1 MCHESLLGRS
11 VNPDWI
17 QLGWLHWSSLLYLPS
32 LSGTSRLDLEFSFH
46 ENHWHVDGIVSHNSD
61 VTKKLHIKI
70 VATKCRVSQCDMLSM
85 NSKYSDSS
93 KHSDRQ
99 GERSSQGFAFFF
111 FNSWYDFF
119 HFMTLDSSRNVSIT
133 NHFNCVAQGIITG
146 APSMSWTSWSYHFRA
161 EMP

>member
-17 QLGWLHWSSLLYLPS
+17 QLGWPHWSSLLYLPS
-32 LSGTSRLDLEFSFH
+32 FSGTSRLDLEFSFH
-46 ENHWHVDGIVSHNSD
+46 ENHWHVDGIVSHNID
-61 VTKKLHIKI
+61 LTKKLHIKI
-70 VATKCRVSQCDMLSM
+70 VATKYRVSRCDMLSM

-93 KHSDRQ
+93 KHSVKDK
-99 GERSSQGFAFFF
+99 GAHIVLLFFLTVDMIF
-111 FNSWYDFF
+111 F
-119 HFMTLDSSRNVSIT
+119 TLWLWIPVETFSIT

>member
-1 MCHESLLGRS
+1 MTIPSAVMKTDFREVMTQIRYFGQLLLHNKQVQKSQLYKRYACIQLMCHESLLGRS

-17 QLGWLHWSSLLYLPS
+17 QLGWLHWCNLLYLPS

-111 FNSWYDFF
+111 F
-119 HFMTLDSSRNVSIT
+119 
-133 NHFNCVAQGIITG
+133 
-146 APSMSWTSWSYHFRA
+146 
-161 EMP
+161 